1 MGLAAAEPAP
11 CPYAPMTRPR
21 PTTIEDL
28 RERHGSRFRWLVL
41 VTVMVGMM
49 ASIMSSTIVNVAVPD
64 MSRYFHIGQ
73 DRAQWIS
80 AAFMAATTLS
90 LLLTPWLLQRY
101 GLRKTYVGANLLLM
115 AGGIVGGLSGN
126 YPVMIA
132 MRVLEGVAA
141 GILTPIPNVVIMREF
156 PANRQGRAIG
166 IFGFGVVLAP
176 AIGPVVGGVLVE
188 QFGWRS
194 IFFVVVPFC
203 LAALE
208 LARRYLPVVSS
219 FVTTPRPFDWTGLCL
234 ATIATLAVLNG
245 LVDLQGDR
253 TVQGAVL
260 LCGGASGF
268 AAFAFHQLRA
278 PHPLLQMRL
287 FAHRPFT
294 MGAVVSFVYGV
305 GLFGSTYLLP
315 IYLQAALDFSPS
327 RSGFVLLPAGL
338 ALAITMPVAGRLADK
353 LRASR
358 LVAAGLVLLGGST
371 ALTATV
377 TPATSVLVLMTWVV
391 LGRVGMGL
399 IMPSLSLGSM
409 RGLGPVEIPQAA
421 SMSNFLRQLGGA
433 VGVSVVGILLE
444 WRLAAHGVTLLG
456 AGGDAARVHAFDE
469 TFLLLAAISLPAIV
483 AAWFMEPKRSRN

>member
-1 MGLAAAEPAP
+1 
-11 CPYAPMTRPR
+11 MTTPP
-21 PTTIEDL
+21 PTTIEHL
-28 RERHGSRFRWLVL
+28 RMRHGPRFRWLVL
-41 VTVMVGMM
+41 LTVMVGMM
-49 ASIMSSTIVNVAVPD
+49 ASILSSTIVNVAVPD

-156 PANRQGRAIG
+156 PGDEQGRAIG

-188 QFGWRS
+188 HFGWRS

-203 LAALE
+203 LVALE
-208 LARRYLPVVSS
+208 MARRYLPVVSS
-219 FVTTPRPFDWTGLCL
+219 FVTTPRPFDWTGLL
-234 ATIATLAVLNG
+234 WATSATLAVLNG
-245 LVDLQGDR
+245 LVDLQGGK

-260 LCGGASGF
+260 LCGGAACF

-278 PHPLLQMRL
+278 AHPLLQMRL
-287 FAHRPFT
+287 FMHQPFT
-294 MGAVVSFVYGV
+294 MGAIVAFVYGI

-315 IYLQAALDFSPS
+315 IYLQAALDYSPS
-327 RSGFVLLPAGL
+327 KSGFVLLPAGL

-358 LVAAGLVLLGGST
+358 LVTAGLALLVVST
-371 ALTATV
+371 MLMAAV
-377 TPATSVLVLMTWVV
+377 TPDTSILILMAWVV
-391 LGRVGMGL
+391 LGRIGIGI

-409 RGLGPVEIPQAA
+409 RGLGVAEVPQAA
-421 SMSNFLRQLGGA
+421 SMANFLRQLGGA
-433 VGVSVVGILLE
+433 VGISLVGILLE

-456 AGGDAARVHAFDE
+456 AGDDTARVSAFDE
-469 TFLLLAAISLPAIV
+469 TFVLLAAISVPAMV
-483 AAWFMEPKRSRN
+483 AAWFMEPRKA